1 MLLLRHGLQHL
12 YQLSKF
18 NLTFNLPA
26 PDRAWGFHLLTF
38 RKIIYKIKRMRKVIN
53 ILSIVTLLS
62 AAVSCVKSDR
72 IYDNSRSEIDIDPV
86 MSVMSKA
93 IVSGTGYPVDVPFGV
108 FATYSSNPAG
118 EWTSGPVQSYLENK
132 KFIHKGDNKYGGE
145 QPAYWPLSGSLV
157 FAGYSPYYP
166 DSGSVSA
173 TFDAE
178 TKTLSIS
185 NFVSDGQTD
194 LMYFLPDLSNGNLV
208 GRNSRASSV
217 PAVFSHALSLVEFN
231 VKGVDNDETVE
242 LKNITFKNIPLKGNL
257 TADASACSWDA
268 LSSHGDLPVFSS
280 VDGEVL
286 SSETP
291 VTATSLVIPGSAVNI
306 DLAYDA
312 VGATSHD
319 KTGTITPENAVTEW
333 VAGKKYIYNLTIRS
347 GFIVIESVT
356 TSYIAENESGIGI

>member
-1 MLLLRHGLQHL
+1 
-12 YQLSKF
+12 
-18 NLTFNLPA
+18 
-26 PDRAWGFHLLTF
+26 
-38 RKIIYKIKRMRKVIN
+38 MRKVIN

-72 IYDNSRSEIDIDPV
+72 IYDNSRSEIDMDPV

-93 IVSGTGYPVDVPFGV
+93 IISGTGYPVDVPFGV

-194 LMYFLPDLSNGNLV
+194 LMYFLPEVSDDKLV
-208 GRNSRASSV
+208 GLNSGASSV

-231 VKGVDNDETVE
+231 VKGVDNDVTVE
-242 LKNITFKNIPLKGNL
+242 LKGITFKDIPRMGTL
-257 TADASACSWDA
+257 TADASGCNWDEDD
-268 LSSHGDLPVFSS
+268 LSSYGDLQVFLS
-280 VDGEVL
+280 DEGEVL

-312 VGATSHD
+312 VGATSHA
-319 KTGTITPENAVTEW
+319 KTGTITPENAVMEW
-333 VAGKKYIYNLTIRS
+333 VAGKKYIYNITIRS

-356 TSYIAENESGIGI
+356 TSYIYEDESGIEI

>member
-1 MLLLRHGLQHL
+1 
-12 YQLSKF
+12 
-18 NLTFNLPA
+18 
-26 PDRAWGFHLLTF
+26 
-38 RKIIYKIKRMRKVIN
+38 MRKVIN

-72 IYDNSRSEIDIDPV
+72 IYDNSRSEIDMDPV
-86 MSVMSKA
+86 ISVMSKA

-173 TFDAE
+173 SFDAE

-194 LMYFLPDLSNGNLV
+194 LMYFLPEVSDNSLV
-208 GRNSRASSV
+208 GLNSGASSV
-217 PAVFSHALSLVEFN
+217 PAAFSHTLTLLEFN
-231 VKGVDNDETVE
+231 IKGIEGDEPIK
-242 LKNITFKNIPLKGNL
+242 LKKISIASGNWYS
-257 TADASACSWDA
+257 T
-268 LSSHGDLPVFSS
+268 GDF
-280 VDGEVL
+280 
-286 SSETP
+286 T
-291 VTATSLVIPGSAVNI
+291 VTAGGNPEWKNVATSGSDLVIYSSASGNPITTTPFSVSGLVIPGATVDMKANAMDIKI
-306 DLAYDA
+306 DYE
-312 VGATSHD
+312 V
-319 KTGTITPENAVTEW
+319 NAVETYQKSGTVEASLQPTW
-333 VAGKKYIYNLTIRS
+333 VIGNKYIYDITIAS
-347 GFIVIESVT
+347 GFIVVNPSVGN
-356 TSYIAENESGIGI
+356 YAKVDGPDPEI